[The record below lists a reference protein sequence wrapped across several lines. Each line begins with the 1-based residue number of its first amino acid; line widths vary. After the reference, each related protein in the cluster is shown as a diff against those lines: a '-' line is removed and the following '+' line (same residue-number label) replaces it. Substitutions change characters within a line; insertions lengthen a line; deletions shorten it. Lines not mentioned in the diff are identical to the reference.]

1 VVRTLREY
9 LAGAVGEGGTGE
21 RAQLVN
27 YTLMGKTGTAQRFE
41 GGHYVTGSYT
51 ASFAALFPADD
62 PQLVVIVKIDDPKGD
77 YYGGATAAPV
87 TRGML
92 QEALAT
98 RRSAID
104 RRRLATSEAPA
115 TSDTAS
121 RVEPE
126 AETSVVLPWPLSA
139 DSTKARDRRPVPNVV
154 GANLRKAAV
163 ALHRRGFQVALRGGG
178 LVVRTSP
185 AAGDS
190 LTAGGTVTVW
200 AQ

>member
-1 VVRTLREY
+1 
-9 LAGAVGEGGTGE
+9 
-21 RAQLVN
+21 VN

-41 GGHYVTGSYT
+41 GGHYVAGSYT

-77 YYGGATAAPV
+77 YYGGQTAAPV
-87 TRGML
+87 TRSML
-92 QEALAT
+92 QEALAA

-104 RRRLATSEAPA
+104 RKRLATSEAPVS
-115 TSDTAS
+115 TDTAS
-121 RVEPE
+121 SAEPE
-126 AETSVVLPWPLSA
+126 AETTVVVPWPLSG
-139 DSTKARDRRPVPNVV
+139 DGTKARDRRPVPNVI

-163 ALHRRGFQVALRGGG
+163 ALHRRGFQVALHGGG
-178 LVVRTSP
+178 QVVRTAP